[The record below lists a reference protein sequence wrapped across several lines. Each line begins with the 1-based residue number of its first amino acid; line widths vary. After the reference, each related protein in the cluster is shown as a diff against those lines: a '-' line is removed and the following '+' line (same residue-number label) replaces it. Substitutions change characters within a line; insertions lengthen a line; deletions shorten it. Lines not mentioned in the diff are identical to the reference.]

1 MSEYLLFCTEQTGT
15 RVMPK
20 SETRL
25 ITLTEDELQRRLEQA
40 AHLGA
45 REAIESLGGTI
56 EDFEDEVKHLA
67 ITQEIVPEHILLS
80 WLEISS
86 KTLDRWNVPV
96 DSKQGQTKFYHMP
109 TVIAHIR
116 GTHEDEEGGAERKYV
131 FQVTD

>member
-1 MSEYLLFCTEQTGT
+1 ML
-15 RVMPK
+15 K

-25 ITLTEDELQRRLEQA
+25 ITLTEDELQRRAEQA

-45 REAIESLGGTI
+45 REAVESRGGTI
-56 EDFEDEVKHLA
+56 EEFKDEVKHLA

-86 KTLDRWNVPV
+86 KTLDRWDVPV

-131 FQVTD
+131 FKVTD

>member
-1 MSEYLLFCTEQTGT
+1 
-15 RVMPK
+15 MPK

-56 EDFEDEVKHLA
+56 EDLEDEVKHLA
-67 ITQEIVPEHILLS
+67 ITQEIVPKHILLS

-86 KTLDRWNVPV
+86 KTLERWGVPV

-116 GTHEDEEGGAERKYV
+116 GNNGDEEGDAKRKYV
-131 FQVTD
+131 FKAVD